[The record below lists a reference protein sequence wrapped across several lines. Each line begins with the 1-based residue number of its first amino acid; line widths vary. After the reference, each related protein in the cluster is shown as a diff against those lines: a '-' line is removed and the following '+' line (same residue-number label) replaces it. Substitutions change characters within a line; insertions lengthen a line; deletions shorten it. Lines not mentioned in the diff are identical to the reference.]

1 MSHEDYPVTPNYIE
15 TPIPPEIKETLA
27 EKYERFTERFQG
39 LTDEELIGEREKDR
53 GNPGWVSTRGA
64 YVVAL
69 RDEYQRCN
77 LSNY

>member
-1 MSHEDYPVTPNYIE
+1 MSDETYPVTPDYIE
-15 TPIPPEIKETLA
+15 TPVHPEVQETLA
-27 EKYERFTERFQG
+27 EKYERLTERFQD
-39 LTDEELIGEREKDR
+39 LTDEELIQTRENDR

-69 RDEYQRCN
+69 RDEYQRRN